1 MLAQLRADARVPRLA
16 DDTPRTR
23 PDRVLADKAYATG
36 VNRRYLRSRRIE
48 RHRPRDP
55 LRRSRVNRRYLR
67 SRRIGA
73 VIPQKRIEVSS
84 RAHKGRRVAAGPRR
98 STRASTMTATSSTL
112 VPAGVSVVPRR
123 LVQDVC
129 QSQAIAR
136 RRDASSDVGRS
147 HRDDQVVGSSLRAR
161 TAAPPRDAGAQRA
174 GRSFPQFRRGLFR
187 SASAGAR
194 SRRSFSTGPS
204 SGSFRRLS
212 V

>member
-1 MLAQLRADARVPRLA
+1 MLAQLLADARVPRLA

-36 VNRRYLRSRRIE
+36 INRRYLRS
-48 RHRPRDP
+48 H
-55 LRRSRVNRRYLR
+55 
-67 SRRIGA
+67 RIGA
-73 VIPQKRIEVSS
+73 VIPRKRTEVSS

-129 QSQAIAR
+129 QSQVIAR

-174 GRSFPQFRRGLFR
+174 GRSFPPVPAGPVQERPGRRPEPQALQHR
-187 SASAGAR
+187 
-194 SRRSFSTGPS
+194 PLI
-204 SGSFRRLS
+204 RLLP
-212 V
+212 